1 MDVISLVSNVVELVL
16 SVPDMIISPSTLNS
30 TATDLKGK
38 KKSFPSSEGQRL
50 SMTPEYQNEYSQGT
64 RMNLCNKIANLEPD
78 KYELG

>member
-1 MDVISLVSNVVELVL
+1 MGVISLVSHVVELVL

-30 TATDLKGK
+30 TATDLK

-50 SMTPEYQNEYSQGT
+50 SMTAEYQNEFSQGT

-78 KYELG
+78 KYGLG